1 MTIKER
7 TIEETVK
14 AIEGAWSSWYF
25 ELVSDEGVSEGL
37 IMKVDELK
45 ALASAYR
52 EQAAVT
58 RVVEDYV
65 KVAQCTC
72 DADTTC
78 WKHLFEYN
86 LNFLAAA
93 VRRGESE

>member
-1 MTIKER
+1 MS
-7 TIEETVK
+7 IEDTLRSIENNWQEIDPNKSYVAMVGVDPVK
-14 AIEGAWSSWYF
+14 GSISLA
-25 ELVSDEGVSEGL
+25 D
-37 IMKVDELK
+37 MR
-45 ALASAYR
+45 ALTLAYR

-58 RVVEDYV
+58 RVVEDYL

-72 DADTTC
+72 DNDTTC

-93 VRRGESE
+93 VRRGENS